1 MGTLLLCPQLTQ
13 QPADPKLGPTLPGT
27 IMKTRLLIAALL
39 LLALAAVAYW
49 FLHRSPALQETDSVV
64 ILDIANSTGDA
75 ELDGSLREALRVA
88 LAQSPFLNILSDEK
102 LRDALL
108 ALGRSTKEAITPPL
122 AHRICERLAAK
133 ASITGTIAKSP
144 EGYLVSLDA
153 ATCASDSA
161 IAHAEVTAARK
172 DQILHTLGLAAARLR
187 KELGEAAASVEKF
200 DYPLERAA
208 SASLPALRSYSD
220 ARKTSRETG
229 DSEAIPL
236 FKQSL
241 ELDPGFALAH
251 SELAVCYYN
260 NNQNALAA
268 EEIRLAFENASRQ
281 STRDHLHITTL
292 YDDLGTGDVQKA
304 IESYKEWARL
314 YPRDDIALGNLSSE
328 YFLLGD
334 YEQAAANAHEA
345 LRLDPGS
352 AAWYENYSTALISLM
367 RLEEAQSV
375 LNDAFARKLDDASMH
390 SNLYDLGFLRG
401 DRALMQQQLE
411 WSTGK
416 PGGEDSILAA
426 QADTEAYAGH
436 LQKAREFSQRAIA
449 SARKSNLNEPAA
461 IWQGLAGLREAA
473 FGNLVEARKA
483 ADKIMELAPSSRD
496 AETIAALVYA
506 RSGDFAQAQPLVDDL
521 RARYV
526 SNTIVQSVWL
536 PVIQAQMDLQ
546 RKKPDHALELLDPVT
561 QFERGQLIGNL
572 SSSCLLP
579 AYLRGEARLANHRG
593 TQAVSEF
600 QKILESRG
608 IVGNCWSAPLAHLG
622 IARAQAINGNFTASH
637 SAYQEFFTL
646 WKDADAD
653 IPILKQA
660 KAEYAKLPQK

>member
-1 MGTLLLCPQLTQ
+1 
-13 QPADPKLGPTLPGT
+13 
-27 IMKTRLLIAALL
+27 MKTKTLIAALL
-39 LLALAAVAYW
+39 LLALAAGAYW
-49 FLHRSPALQETDSVV
+49 FLRRQSTLQESDSVV
-64 ILDIANSTGDA
+64 ILEIANSTGDP
-75 ELDGSLREALRVA
+75 EFDDSLREALRVA
-88 LAQSPFLNILSDEK
+88 LAQSPFLNLLSDEK

-108 ALGRSTKEAITPPL
+108 VLGRSTKEAIPPSL
-122 AHRICERLAAK
+122 ARKVCERLAAK
-133 ASITGTIAKSP
+133 AYITGAIAKSSD
-144 EGYLVSLDA
+144 GYTVSLDVA
-153 ATCASDSA
+153 SCASESA
-161 IAHAEVTAARK
+161 IAHVDVGVSRK
-172 DQILHTLGLAAARLR
+172 DQVLHTLGVAAATLR
-187 KELGEAAASVEKF
+187 KKLGEAPGTVQKF
-200 DYPLERAA
+200 DYPLERAVT
-208 SASLPALRSYSD
+208 SSLPALKSYSD
-220 ARKTSRETG
+220 ARKISRETG
-229 DSEAIPL
+229 DTEAIPY

-241 ELDPGFALAH
+241 ELDSGFALAH

-292 YDDLGTGDVQKA
+292 YYDLGTGDVQKA

-314 YPRDDIALGNLSSE
+314 YPRDDIAVGNLSSE

-334 YEQAAANAHEA
+334 YEQAASNAREA

-352 AAWYENYSTALISLM
+352 AAWYENYSTALISLQ

-390 SNLYDLGFLRG
+390 SNLYDLAFLRG
-401 DRALMQQQLE
+401 DTAVMQQQLE
-411 WSTGK
+411 WGAGK
-416 PGGEDSILAA
+416 PGGEDSLLAA

-436 LQKAREFSQRAIA
+436 LQKAREYSQRAIA
-449 SARKSNLNEPAA
+449 SAKKSNLNEPAA

-473 FGNLVEARKA
+473 FGNFVEARKS

-506 RSGDFAQAQPLVDDL
+506 RSGDFTQAQPLLDDL

-561 QFERGQLIGNL
+561 QYERGQLIGNL

-579 AYLRGEARLANHRG
+579 AYLRGEARLASHQG
-593 TQAVSEF
+593 AQALSEF

-608 IVGNCWSAPLAHLG
+608 IVGNCWSAPLARLG
-622 IARAQAINGNFTASH
+622 IARSRAINGYPTAARS
-637 SAYQEFFTL
+637 SYQEFFAL
-646 WKDADAD
+646 WKNADPD
-653 IPILKQA
+653 IPILKEA
-660 KAEYAKLPQK
+660 KAEYAKLSQK